1 MNRTEKQAQVTE
13 LQKQYKAAVAIFLSD
28 YRGLTVAEMTEIRD
42 ELSKVQSRMQVVK
55 NRLMKRALANE
66 SLPEMDSHLAGPTAI
81 AFAEEDPVGA
91 AKVLAKFQKEFEALE
106 IRAGVMKGEVID
118 AKQIEALSKLP
129 SKEELYAKLLGTLSA
144 SASNIVRVLQG
155 NSEKLVRVLAAVRD
169 TKE

>member
-1 MNRTEKQAQVTE
+1 MNRTEKQAKVAE
-13 LQKQYKAAVAIFLSD
+13 LQDQYKAAAAIFLSD

-42 ELSKVQSRMQVVK
+42 ELMKVQSRMQVVK
-55 NRLMKRALANE
+55 NRLMKRALADASVSE
-66 SLPEMDSHLAGPTAI
+66 LDEHLTGPTAI
-81 AFAEEDPVGA
+81 AFVDEDPVGA

-129 SKEELYAKLLGTLSA
+129 SREELYAKLLGTLSA
-144 SASNIVRVLQG
+144 PASNMVRVLQG
-155 NSEKLVRVLAAVRD
+155 NAEKLVRVLAAVRD